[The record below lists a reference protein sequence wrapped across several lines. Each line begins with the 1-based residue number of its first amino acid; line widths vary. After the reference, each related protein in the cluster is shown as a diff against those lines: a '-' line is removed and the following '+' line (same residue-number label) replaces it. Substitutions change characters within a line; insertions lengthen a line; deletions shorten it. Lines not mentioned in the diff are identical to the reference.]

1 MPLISQFFG
10 ILISMYVEMGGKH
23 NVPHFHA
30 YYGEYEAVFNL
41 LGELIAGEL
50 PTKQRKM
57 VEAWAVI
64 HEDELHAEWKAIN
77 ELGQH
82 FKIEGLK

>member
-10 ILISMYVEMGGKH
+10 ILISMYKEDGGQH
-23 NVPHFHA
+23 NVPHLHA
-30 YYGEYEAVFNL
+30 YYGEFEGVFNL
-41 LGELIAGEL
+41 KGELIVGEL

-57 VEAWAVI
+57 VETWAII
-64 HEDELHAEWKAIN
+64 HEEELNAEWKAII

-82 FKIEGLK
+82 FKIDGLR